1 MFLGYGGDKEFVVK
15 GYVDA
20 SFDTDPDDSESQ
32 MDTYS
37 GAVIWN
43 SSKWAWQQHLQY
55 DIAICKVHTDM
66 NVADPLTKTSLTS
79 KT

>member
-37 GAVIWN
+37 GETIWN
-43 SSKWAWQQHLQY
+43 SSKWSVEA
-55 DIAICKVHTDM
+55 ASTM
-66 NVADPLTKTSLTS
+66 
-79 KT
+79 